1 MKIFEIKKIIE
12 KILDS
17 NKAKKIVIIN
27 LQNKSKKTIE
37 IVEHFEKLKNL
48 EDQKKEA
55 KTYEIS
61 NKKKPLKKKP
71 FFKKK
76 FYKNPAA

>member
-1 MKIFEIKKIIE
+1 M
-12 KILDS
+12 
-17 NKAKKIVIIN
+17 
-27 LQNKSKKTIE
+27 
-37 IVEHFEKLKNL
+37 KLKNL